1 MREIEQLSVQQ
12 LCGQLLVVG
21 FAGTEVPEHVTL
33 DLRNRAL
40 GGVILFSRNFNDWRG
55 AWSMCVHIADACAGQ
70 LPPFVCIDQE
80 GGRVQRIKDKVLNLP
95 PLAKWAHRF
104 DDAMRRKVAQQ
115 QATELAAIGFN
126 VNFAP
131 VADVNSNEAN
141 PVIGDRA
148 ASADPALVTRICRM
162 LIQGQQA
169 AGVVACVKH
178 FPGHGDTE
186 VDSHVEL
193 PTVNKS
199 TFALRT
205 TELYPFERLSRD
217 AAAVMTAHVVF
228 PSLDSVP
235 ATFSPRL
242 CTTLLRREF
251 GFEGVLFSDDL
262 EMGALEKHW
271 PVEESAV
278 RAVRAGC
285 DTLLVCSSEHHKI
298 RALRALT
305 AEVEKDPKFKQ
316 RVIEAVER
324 SLQTRRRYPA
334 RPAVNEA
341 AVLAVLESHAHRDLQ
356 RKLNVVNH

>member
-1 MREIEQLSVQQ
+1 MREIEHLSVQQ

-21 FAGTEVPEHVTL
+21 FAGTELPAHVTA
-33 DLRNRAL
+33 DLTNRAL
-40 GGVILFSRNFNDWRG
+40 GGVILFSRNFNDWKG
-55 AWSMCVHIADACAGQ
+55 AWALCARVHEACANH
-70 LPPFVCIDQE
+70 LPAFVCVDQE
-80 GGRVQRIKDKVLNLP
+80 GGRVQRIKEKVLNLP
-95 PLAKWAHRF
+95 PLGKWAHRF
-104 DDAMRRKVAQQ
+104 DDAMRRKVALQ

-131 VADVNSNEAN
+131 VADVDSNRAN

-148 ASADPALVTRICRM
+148 ASSDPALVTRICRA
-162 LIQGQQA
+162 LIEGQQA
-169 AGVVACVKH
+169 AGVMACIKH
-178 FPGHGDTE
+178 FPGHGDTAI
-186 VDSHVEL
+186 DSHVDL

-199 TFALRT
+199 TVALRT

-235 ATFSPRL
+235 ATLSPRL

-251 GFEGVLFSDDL
+251 AFEGVLFSDDL

-285 DTLLVCSSEHHKI
+285 DVLLLCSSEVHKQ
-298 RALRALT
+298 RALEALT
-305 AEVEKDPKFKQ
+305 AEVNRDANFKS
-316 RVIEAVER
+316 RVVEAVER
-324 SLQTRRRYPA
+324 SLQMRRRYPA
-334 RPAVNEA
+334 KPAATEA
-341 AVLAVLESHAHRDLQ
+341 AVLATLDSHAHRDLQ
-356 RKLNVVNH
+356 RKLNVVS